1 MGWLL
6 FSKPDHVDAIEIY
19 VALSSQILNNRVGA
33 ARELFAHFLWL
44 LTLFRP
50 ERIPHFEVIIDHGL
64 FPAHPVAHD

>member
-33 ARELFAHFLWL
+33 ARELFAHFSLAS
-44 LTLFRP
+44 
-50 ERIPHFEVIIDHGL
+50 HAV
-64 FPAHPVAHD
+64 PV